1 MIGDWCLG
9 MEKAG
14 WEPRFHGDGSIL
26 SDHAPTSRSPGSSQS
41 ACLDQGVYQTITN
54 VGSRSF
60 TNVAMAGVDS
70 KHGLTEKEYTDDA
83 AHNAASR
90 GQTATDQYV
99 FFWKPVIIN
108 R

>member
-1 MIGDWCLG
+1 
-9 MEKAG
+9 
-14 WEPRFHGDGSIL
+14 
-26 SDHAPTSRSPGSSQS
+26 
-41 ACLDQGVYQTITN
+41 
-54 VGSRSF
+54 
-60 TNVAMAGVDS
+60 MAGVDS

-83 AHNAASR
+83 AHNAAGR

>member
-1 MIGDWCLG
+1 
-9 MEKAG
+9 
-14 WEPRFHGDGSIL
+14 
-26 SDHAPTSRSPGSSQS
+26 
-41 ACLDQGVYQTITN
+41 
-54 VGSRSF
+54 
-60 TNVAMAGVDS
+60 MAQVDV

-108 R
+108 RWRLFRYGQPLFQFDPVAERKLRLKIDLMIVPTVAMLYLVCGGFVNAISVAKNNWHVF